1 MMKYLMALLILVIAF
16 SLGCAKPYMVGTPIE
31 RAKLDQ
37 LVPGTTPDS
46 KVMELF
52 GKPEKQE
59 QMSTG
64 QTKLVY
70 SYYEEIPKFWTK
82 NIQRKTILEVLTQ
95 GGVVQKYD
103 LKREAIDSV
112 AKTE

>member
-1 MMKYLMALLILVIAF
+1 MKYLMVLLVPVIAF

-52 GKPEKQE
+52 GQPEKKE

-64 QTKLVY
+64 QMKYVY

-112 AKTE
+112 AQTE

>member
-1 MMKYLMALLILVIAF
+1 MMKYLVLLLVPVIAF
-16 SLGCAKPYMVGTPIE
+16 SLGCAKPYMIGTPVD

-46 KVMELF
+46 KVVELL
-52 GKPEKQE
+52 GQPEKKE
-59 QMSTG
+59 QMSMG
-64 QTKLVY
+64 QTKYVY

-82 NIQRKTILEVLTQ
+82 TVQRKTILEVLTQ

-103 LKREAIDSV
+103 LKREAIDS
-112 AKTE
+112 AATKD

>member
-1 MMKYLMALLILVIAF
+1 MKYLMILLALVIAF
-16 SLGCAKPYMVGTPIE
+16 SLGCAKPYMVGTPID

-37 LVPGTTPDS
+37 LVPGTTPES
-46 KVMELF
+46 KVTELF
-52 GKPEKQE
+52 GQPQKKE
-59 QMSTG
+59 QMGMG
-64 QTKLVY
+64 QTKYVY

-112 AKTE
+112 ARTE